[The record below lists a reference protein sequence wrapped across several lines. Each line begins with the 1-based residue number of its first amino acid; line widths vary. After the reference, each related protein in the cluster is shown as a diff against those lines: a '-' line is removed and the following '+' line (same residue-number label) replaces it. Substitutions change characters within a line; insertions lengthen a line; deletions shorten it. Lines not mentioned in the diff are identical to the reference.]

1 MGILRG
7 FLYSYCNGNPVM
19 FAEPLGFRM
28 RFLSLDE
35 ANLAIA
41 AMNQMCGYNAN
52 NGYSTAEICDIAG
65 AV

>member
-1 MGILRG
+1 
-7 FLYSYCNGNPVM
+7 M

-28 RFLSLDE
+28 RFRSLDE